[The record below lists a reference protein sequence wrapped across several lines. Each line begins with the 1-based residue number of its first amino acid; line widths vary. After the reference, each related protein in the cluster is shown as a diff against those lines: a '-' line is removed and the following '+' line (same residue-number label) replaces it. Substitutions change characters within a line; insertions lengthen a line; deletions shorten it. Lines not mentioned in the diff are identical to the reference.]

1 MLHKTMAKNRPT
13 HVSRPVYPG
22 GTKAMKAFVGQH
34 LKYPPGALKAKVE
47 GTVVVRYGLDYTGKV
62 TDAKVK
68 KGIGHGCD
76 EEALR
81 VVQLMKFT
89 VPQSS
94 KKKVRIHQN
103 INIHFKLPKAK
114 TKPAPKPKPEVPT
127 TSAGALKIVYS
138 SGGTLSGRVVR
149 KPTDTPKKPDEGS
162 GYGYTIKW

>member
-1 MLHKTMAKNRPT
+1 MAKNRPT

-22 GTKAMKAFVGQH
+22 GVKAMKAFVGKH
-34 LKYPPGALKAKVE
+34 LKYPPAAKKAKVE

-76 EEALR
+76 EEAMR
-81 VVQLMKFT
+81 VVKLMKFT

-94 KKKVRIHQN
+94 KNKVRIHQN

-114 TKPAPKPKPEVPT
+114 PVAKPKPTTPT
-127 TSAGALKIVYS
+127 ATNPVKIVYS
-138 SGGTLSGRVVR
+138 SGGTLSGKVVR
-149 KPTDTPKKPDEGS
+149 KPADTPKKADESS

>member
-1 MLHKTMAKNRPT
+1 MLHKLMAKNRPT

-22 GTKAMKAFVGQH
+22 GIKAMKAFVGKH
-34 LKYPPGALKAKVE
+34 LKYPPGALKAKIE

-81 VVQLMKFT
+81 VVKLMKFT
-89 VPQSS
+89 VPQTS

-103 INIHFKLPKAK
+103 VNIHFKLPKAK
-114 TKPAPKPKPEVPT
+114 PAAKIKPKPAATNPV
-127 TSAGALKIVYS
+127 KIVYS
-138 SGGTLSGRVVR
+138 SGGTLSGKVVR
-149 KPTDTPKKPDEGS
+149 KPKDSPTKPDEGS